1 MFAVKRP
8 KTGNTVPVFRSLV
21 GAYGCL
27 NQLFPPIWL
36 LPWAR

>member
-1 MFAVKRP
+1 MFSG
-8 KTGNTVPVFRSLV
+8 KTAEDRDTIPAFSVAG
-21 GAYGCL
+21 GEYGCL